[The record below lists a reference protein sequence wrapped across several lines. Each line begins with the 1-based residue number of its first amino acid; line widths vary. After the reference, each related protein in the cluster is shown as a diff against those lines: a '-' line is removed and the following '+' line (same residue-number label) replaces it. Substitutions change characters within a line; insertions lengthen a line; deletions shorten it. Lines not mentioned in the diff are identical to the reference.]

1 MRSDVIRVYKTVHT
15 WTGIVAGLALF
26 IAFYAGAITMFK
38 DTLDDWVTPPSPA
51 LEHAQTFLLQQASAV
66 MEQTLVAYPAA
77 RRQFTLRLGPSGTA
91 SLSWRPG
98 GQSQRVTATLNADG
112 KLETHTQGT
121 SNAARFI
128 DILHMTAG
136 IPGGFSVGM
145 GVMGVVSLLYG
156 LALVSGVIVL
166 LPSLVKDLF
175 ALRVGKNLKRM
186 WLDAHNVVGI
196 LSLPFH
202 VVMALSVVA
211 FGLNDTIFAV
221 QDRVIYSGTLD
232 ATMTAQNPYFA
243 KAPEEPGGSVT
254 LLPPQQILAAVKQRA
269 PGFKPQELSYRG
281 AGAPGATVFV
291 RGDDPR
297 YLARSGGFALLD
309 PVTGR
314 FLNAQFLPGAAD
326 GNAWSAATS
335 AFFALHFG
343 SYGGAPVQWGY
354 FFLGLAGAFLFYSGN
369 LLWIE
374 SRRKLERREAAAVTS
389 GLKQRRAA
397 YFMAALTVGV
407 TLGCIAGISAT
418 LAAGKWLNGRVADM
432 SAWHAWIYYTVFLVS
447 IAWAFLRGAARGS
460 VELLALATGTTL
472 LVPLA
477 SIVGWLAPSTGLWF
491 EPSTVGV
498 DVGAAIAA
506 GCFAWMWRTTAR
518 RVAAGRRDSV
528 WAGALAVDK

>member
-26 IAFYAGAITMFK
+26 IAFYAGAVTMFK
-38 DTLDDWVTPPSPA
+38 DTLNEWVTPPAAHAEVFPLAQAPA
-51 LEHAQTFLLQQASAV
+51 V
-66 MEQTLVAYPAA
+66 IEQTLAAHPAA
-77 RRQFTLRLGPSGTA
+77 RRQFTLRIEPAGAA
-91 SLSWRPG
+91 SLSWREPG
-98 GQSQRVTATLNADG
+98 KPQRFTATLDATG
-112 KLETHTQGT
+112 KLETHARGA
-121 SNAARFI
+121 SNAASFI

-136 IPGGFSVGM
+136 IPGGFDVGM
-145 GVMGVVSLLYG
+145 SVMAVVSLLYG

-166 LPSLVKDLF
+166 LPSLIKDLF

-211 FGLNDTIFAV
+211 FGLSDTIFAV
-221 QDRVIYSGTLD
+221 QDRVIYGGTLS
-232 ATMTAQNPYFA
+232 ATVAAQNPYYA
-243 KAPEEPGGSVT
+243 KAPVVPGAPVT
-254 LLPPQQILAAVKQRA
+254 LVSPLQIVAAVKQHA
-269 PGFKPQELSYRG
+269 PEFEPAELSYRG
-281 AGAPGATVFV
+281 AGAPGATVLV
-291 RGDDPR
+291 SGDDPR

-326 GNAWSAATS
+326 GNTWSAATS

-343 SYGGAPVQWGY
+343 SYGGEPIQWGY

-374 SRRKLERREAAAVTS
+374 SRRKLERGADTPR
-389 GLKQRRAA
+389 QRPAT

-407 TLGCIAGISAT
+407 TLGCVAGISAT
-418 LAAGKWLNGRVADM
+418 LAAGKLLNGRVADL
-432 SAWHAWIYYTVFLVS
+432 SAWHARIYYTVFLAS
-447 IAWAFLRGAARGS
+447 IAWSFVRGGARGS
-460 VELLALATGTTL
+460 VELLALATGATL

-477 SIVGWLAPSTGLWF
+477 SVAGWLFPATGLWF
-491 EPSTVGV
+491 EPAAAGV
-498 DVGAAIAA
+498 DVCALIGAA
-506 GCFAWMWRTTAR
+506 CFAWMLRATAKR
-518 RVAAGRRDSV
+518 AATGRQDSV
-528 WAGALAVDK
+528 WGYSARAR

>member
-26 IAFYAGAITMFK
+26 IAFYAGAVTMFK
-38 DTLDDWVTPPSPA
+38 NTLNEWVTPPA
-51 LEHAQTFLLQQASAV
+51 AHAEVFPLAQAAAV
-66 MEQTLVAYPAA
+66 IEQTLAAHPDA
-77 RRQFTLRLGPSGTA
+77 RRQFTLRIEPAGAA
-91 SLSWRPG
+91 SLSWRERGKP
-98 GQSQRVTATLNADG
+98 QLFTATLDAGG
-112 KLETHTQGT
+112 KLETHARGS
-121 SNAARFI
+121 SNAASFI

-136 IPGGFSVGM
+136 LPGGFDVGM
-145 GVMGVVSLLYG
+145 GVMAVVSLLYG

-166 LPSLVKDLF
+166 LPSLIKDLF

-211 FGLNDTIFAV
+211 FGLSDYIFSV
-221 QDRVIYSGTLD
+221 QDRVIYGGTLS
-232 ATMTAQNPYFA
+232 ATVKAQNPYYA
-243 KAPEEPGGSVT
+243 KAPVVPGAPAT
-254 LLPPQQILAAVKQRA
+254 LVSPLQIVAAVKQHA
-269 PGFKPQELSYRG
+269 PEFEPVELSYRG

-291 RGDDPR
+291 SGDDPR

-343 SYGGAPVQWGY
+343 SYGGEPIQWGY
-354 FFLGLAGAFLFYSGN
+354 FILGLAGAFLFYSGN

-374 SRRKLERREAAAVTS
+374 SRRKLERGGDAPR
-389 GLKQRRAA
+389 QRPAT

-407 TLGCIAGISAT
+407 TLGCVAGISAT
-418 LAAGKWLNGRVADM
+418 LAAGKLLNGRVADL
-432 SAWHAWIYYTVFLVS
+432 SAWHARIYYTIFLVS
-447 IAWAFLRGAARGS
+447 IAWAFVRGGARGS
-460 VELLALATGTTL
+460 VELLALATGATL

-477 SIVGWLAPSTGLWF
+477 SAVGWLFPSTGLWF
-491 EPSTVGV
+491 NPAAVGV
-498 DVGAAIAA
+498 DVCALIGA
-506 GCFAWMWRTTAR
+506 GCFAWMLRATAK
-518 RVAAGRRDSV
+518 RVATGRQDSV
-528 WAGALAVDK
+528 WRYSARTR

>member
-1 MRSDVIRVYKTVHT
+1 
-15 WTGIVAGLALF
+15 
-26 IAFYAGAITMFK
+26 
-38 DTLDDWVTPPSPA
+38 
-51 LEHAQTFLLQQASAV
+51 
-66 MEQTLVAYPAA
+66 
-77 RRQFTLRLGPSGTA
+77 
-91 SLSWRPG
+91 
-98 GQSQRVTATLNADG
+98 
-112 KLETHTQGT
+112 
-121 SNAARFI
+121 
-128 DILHMTAG
+128 
-136 IPGGFSVGM
+136 
-145 GVMGVVSLLYG
+145 
-156 LALVSGVIVL
+156 
-166 LPSLVKDLF
+166 
-175 ALRVGKNLKRM
+175 VGKNLKRM
-186 WLDAHNVVGI
+186 WLDAHNVIGI

-221 QDRVIYSGTLD
+221 QDRVIYSGTLN
-232 ATMTAQNPYFA
+232 ATMQAQNPYFA
-243 KAPEEPGGSVT
+243 KAPAAPGGVVT
-254 LLPPQQILAAVKQRA
+254 LLPPLQILAAVKERA
-269 PGFKPQELSYRG
+269 PGFEAQELSYRG

-309 PVTGR
+309 PVSGR

-374 SRRKLERREAAAVTS
+374 SRRKLERCADAARDDAVAE
-389 GLKQRRAA
+389 GDRLPPKQRRAA

-460 VELLALATGTTL
+460 VDLLALATGTTL

-477 SIVGWLAPSTGLWF
+477 SIAGWLAPSTGLWF
-491 EPSTVGV
+491 EPSAGGV
-498 DVGAAIAA
+498 DVCAAVGAA
-506 GCFAWMWRTTAR
+506 CFAWVWRATAR
-518 RVAAGRRDSV
+518 RAACGRRDSV
-528 WAGALAVDK
+528 WAAGVAVDK